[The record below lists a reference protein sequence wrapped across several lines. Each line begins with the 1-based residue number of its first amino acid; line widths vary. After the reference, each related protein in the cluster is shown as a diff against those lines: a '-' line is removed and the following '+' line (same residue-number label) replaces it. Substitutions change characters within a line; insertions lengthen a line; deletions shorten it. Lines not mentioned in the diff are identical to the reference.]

1 METEDSGPRR
11 HTTHFELR
19 EATSVSTFT
28 PCEGKKLLYYT
39 EILNVIHVTSINV
52 T

>member
-1 METEDSGPRR
+1 VETEDIGPRR

-19 EATSVSTFT
+19 EAMPVSTFT
-28 PCEGKKLLYYT
+28 PCEGMKLLYYT
-39 EILNVIHVTSINV
+39 EILTVIHVTSINV